1 MLCFKNNTVNDYNV
15 SIPEDKVLKL
25 NNILKIKKKRKR
37 IFNHKINFRSSVRKF
52 ISRFLTCK
60 RNSLEINLSFELFFV
75 DERKKRYLENR
86 NK

>member
-60 RNSLEINLSFELFFV
+60 RNSLEINPSFELFFV